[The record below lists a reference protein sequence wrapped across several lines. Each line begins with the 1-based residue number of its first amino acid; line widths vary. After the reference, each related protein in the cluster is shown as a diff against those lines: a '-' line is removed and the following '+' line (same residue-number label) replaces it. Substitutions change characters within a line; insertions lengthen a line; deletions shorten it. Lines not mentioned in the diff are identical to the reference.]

1 MKRIILLLSFLS
13 FGLFSNAQNIDSVVT
28 TSPILCNGGTGD
40 ITVYT
45 DAIGPSNIV
54 YDLLYLNSS
63 GNWQSLYTP
72 TFLFQ
77 SPSSF
82 TISSIPGLMYRV
94 RTFDPTTNV
103 VY

>member
-1 MKRIILLLSFLS
+1 MKRILLLLSFLTL
-13 FGLFSNAQNIDSVVT
+13 GLFSNAQNIDSVVT

-77 SPSSF
+77 SQVA
-82 TISSIPGLMYRV
+82 LQ
-94 RTFDPTTNV
+94 
-103 VY
+103 